1 MGWTRSVGWT
11 VGWLADARGPI
22 DHASVGLAQA
32 HPNYIHNYLHHKCL
46 NLPCV
51 ELLWNFAIHLRLQF
65 YFIPDTNALQ
75 FTSLFWANHS
85 NSNIL
90 IPTLQFQ
97 HFNSNALAA
106 VEAKLTQV
114 VNPYYGHNPTN
125 QKCNCE
131 YKFGMLAWRKVLVC
145 YFIEGVRV
153 TATYNH
159 NYNETYELSV
169 RIYQVINSSTLI
181 VLVLVGIRRPVCGVD
196 VSELL
201 MNICYVD
208 HVLSE

>member
-1 MGWTRSVGWT
+1 M
-11 VGWLADARGPI
+11 
-22 DHASVGLAQA
+22 
-32 HPNYIHNYLHHKCL
+32 
-46 NLPCV
+46 
-51 ELLWNFAIHLRLQF
+51 
-65 YFIPDTNALQ
+65 
-75 FTSLFWANHS
+75 
-85 NSNIL
+85 
-90 IPTLQFQ
+90 
-97 HFNSNALAA
+97 
-106 VEAKLTQV
+106 
-114 VNPYYGHNPTN
+114 
-125 QKCNCE
+125 
-131 YKFGMLAWRKVLVC
+131 C

-208 HVLSE
+208 RVLSE